1 LTRGRFLTIERTIL
15 LFLLVALFFEKML
28 LDTTAVPVLLF
39 IVPQIVKTKISVL
52 LRESP
57 FTDRLMNTNE
67 NASRKDSNA
76 LGVSGQLPLSTEN
89 SFHFFVFQAHHLWK
103 QERSG
108 FVKGK

>member
-1 LTRGRFLTIERTIL
+1 MYTGTAKKYKYVRYWRKGG
-15 LFLLVALFFEKML
+15 AGM
-28 LDTTAVPVLLF
+28 TTDP

>member
-1 LTRGRFLTIERTIL
+1 
-15 LFLLVALFFEKML
+15 M
-28 LDTTAVPVLLF
+28 TTDP